1 MLLTIDVGNT
11 NTVLGVFRG
20 KELAA
25 HWRLTTARDQTVDE
39 YGILTRNLLS
49 LAGIEPS
56 GVAGV
61 IISSV
66 VPPLNATLAE
76 TSKRYFGRDALFV
89 EPGVRTGMPIH
100 YENPQE
106 VGADRIVNSV
116 AAFEKY
122 GGPCIAVDFG
132 TAINFDAISAR
143 GEYLGGVLAPG
154 IGISAE
160 ALFSRAARLFRVEIR
175 DPGKIIGTN
184 TVASLQS
191 GLYYGYVDLVDGI
204 LTRMKAVL
212 GAETKVVATGG
223 QAPLVARGSKHIQH
237 VDEFLTLEGL
247 RIIWERNSA
256 EHGAGAKPDG
266 AGNTVRKDHAAKQAP
281 RQVSRAHGS
290 VKARQ

>member
-20 KELAA
+20 AELVA

-39 YGILTRNLLS
+39 YGILTRS
-49 LAGIEPS
+49 LFTSAGLDPGAIE
-56 GVAGV
+56 GV

-66 VPPLNATLAE
+66 VPPLNSTLAE
-76 TSKRYFGRDALFV
+76 MSERYCGGTALFV
-89 EPGVRTGMPIH
+89 EPGVKTGMPVL

-116 AAFEKY
+116 AAYEKY

-132 TAINFDAISAR
+132 TAINFDAVSAR

-160 ALFSRAARLFRVEIR
+160 ALFSRAARLWRVEFK

-184 TVASLQS
+184 TVASMQA

-204 LTRMKAVL
+204 LGRMKEVL
-212 GAETKVVATGG
+212 GRETKVIATGG
-223 QAPLVARGSKHIQH
+223 QAQMIAPASRHIEI

-247 RIIWERNSA
+247 RIIWERNVA
-256 EHGAGAKPDG
+256 TRAGKTAPTG
-266 AGNTVRKDHAAKQAP
+266 RAAMAGRTPAASRK
-281 RQVSRAHGS
+281 SR
-290 VKARQ
+290 R

>member
-11 NTVLGVFRG
+11 NTVLGVYRG
-20 KELAA
+20 TDLVA

-39 YGILTRNLLS
+39 YGILTRS
-49 LAGIEPS
+49 LFTSAGLETSGIE
-56 GVAGV
+56 GV

-66 VPPLNATLAE
+66 VPPLNSTLAE
-76 TSKRYFGRDALFV
+76 MAERYCGTKALFV
-89 EPGVRTGMPIH
+89 EPGVKTGMPVL

-116 AAFEKY
+116 AAYEKY

-132 TAINFDAISAR
+132 TAINFDAVSAR

-154 IGISAE
+154 IGISSE
-160 ALFSRAARLFRVEIR
+160 ALFSRAARLSRVEIK

-184 TVASLQS
+184 TVASMQA

-204 LTRMKAVL
+204 LDRMKQVL
-212 GAETKVVATGG
+212 GRETRAIATGG
-223 QAPLVARGSKHIQH
+223 QASLIARASRHIET

-247 RIIWERNSA
+247 RIIWERNASA
-256 EHGAGAKPDG
+256 RAGKPAP
-266 AGNTVRKDHAAKQAP
+266 AGRAATAVSSPAPSRK
-281 RQVSRAHGS
+281 SR
-290 VKARQ
+290 R

>member
-11 NTVLGVFRG
+11 NTMLGVFRG
-20 KELAA
+20 AERLV

-39 YGILTRNLLS
+39 YGILTRNLFT
-49 LAGIEPS
+49 LAGLDPS
-56 GVAGV
+56 EIAGV

-66 VPPLNATLAE
+66 VPPLNSTLAE
-76 TSKRYFGRDALFV
+76 MAERYCGVKALFV
-89 EPGVRTGMPIH
+89 EPGVKTGMPVL
-100 YENPQE
+100 YDNPQE

-154 IGISAE
+154 IGISAD
-160 ALFSRAARLFRVEIR
+160 ALFSRAARLWRVEIK

-184 TVASLQS
+184 TVASLQA

-204 LTRMKAVL
+204 LERMKQVL
-212 GAETKVVATGG
+212 GPKTKVVATGG
-223 QAPLVARGSKHIQH
+223 QAQLVARGSRHIET

-247 RIIWERNSA
+247 RIIWERNASS
-256 EHGAGAKPDG
+256 G
-266 AGNTVRKDHAAKQAP
+266 TVRAGKPAAAGGP
-281 RQVSRAHGS
+281 AVVSR
-290 VKARQ
+290 KPRR